1 MKPMIFHQP
10 MMLLLLLLVPVFVAV
25 FRLRIV
31 RQRKDMERFGEGAKD
46 RRSEHFSMEPWRLG
60 LLVMATMMIIVALT
74 RPAIH
79 PHPQMIP
86 RDGRDV
92 VFLLDVSKSMLA
104 EDRLPNRL
112 LSAKSAIAEC
122 VQSLD
127 DHRVGLVVFAG
138 SSSIVCPLTMDTD
151 FFMNSLEKVGPES
164 VAHGGTRIGD
174 ALLKVCDKLFS
185 ETDQGYKDIVLIS
198 DGGDQSDGLKKAVEQ
213 LNEKEVRLIAIGVG
227 DQKQGSRIPVSG
239 SQQGPSDYMTYK
251 NQEVWSRLD
260 GAQLSG
266 LVKQCKQAAYLPVGT
281 RQMRLDHIYGRL
293 SEQGGTQQLAEE
305 SVMVY
310 DEIFQGFVALA
321 LLFLILMI
329 LIPHSIHRPFKGG
342 SVVVSMIFFM
352 TLSPHLNAADDA
364 RSHYLKGNTHYRAG
378 EFSEAA
384 QSYERALEQSPTGHL
399 IRDVTYNLGNAY
411 FQASK
416 ATETSYEALSLV
428 NQSVAMYRRVLLHHK
443 HDQDAAVNNELAR
456 ISRRELEQTIKE
468 EEKRRHE
475 MEAILDQIREKL
487 LILITQQQKNL
498 PQADEPEDVMPKK
511 WGELEQQVADGTDQ
525 AATQVN
531 EFNEKFFK
539 GIPRDLTPL
548 AETKKHIATA
558 FLNEKQGIMV
568 CKTQWAEALSKG
580 RTSLKALQDAL
591 ASLPQD
597 PEGSDQD
604 SEQGDEREEGEEG
617 ASDED
622 GEESEGEEG
631 EGDEGEQGEMESMNS
646 TKIDLE
652 SMELPPP
659 TNSPEDVIRMSQEMQ
674 EARQAAGAKKK
685 GKPVEKDW

>member
-60 LLVMATMMIIVALT
+60 LLVMATIMIIVALT

-266 LVKQCKQAAYLPVGT
+266 LVK
-281 RQMRLDHIYGRL
+281 
-293 SEQGGTQQLAEE
+293 
-305 SVMVY
+305 
-310 DEIFQGFVALA
+310 
-321 LLFLILMI
+321 
-329 LIPHSIHRPFKGG
+329 
-342 SVVVSMIFFM
+342 
-352 TLSPHLNAADDA
+352 
-364 RSHYLKGNTHYRAG
+364 
-378 EFSEAA
+378 
-384 QSYERALEQSPTGHL
+384 
-399 IRDVTYNLGNAY
+399 
-411 FQASK
+411 
-416 ATETSYEALSLV
+416 
-428 NQSVAMYRRVLLHHK
+428 
-443 HDQDAAVNNELAR
+443 AV
-456 ISRRELEQTIKE
+456 
-468 EEKRRHE
+468 
-475 MEAILDQIREKL
+475 
-487 LILITQQQKNL
+487 
-498 PQADEPEDVMPKK
+498 
-511 WGELEQQVADGTDQ
+511 
-525 AATQVN
+525 
-531 EFNEKFFK
+531 
-539 GIPRDLTPL
+539 
-548 AETKKHIATA
+548 
-558 FLNEKQGIMV
+558 
-568 CKTQWAEALSKG
+568 
-580 RTSLKALQDAL
+580 
-591 ASLPQD
+591 
-597 PEGSDQD
+597 
-604 SEQGDEREEGEEG
+604 
-617 ASDED
+617 
-622 GEESEGEEG
+622 
-631 EGDEGEQGEMESMNS
+631 
-646 TKIDLE
+646 
-652 SMELPPP
+652 
-659 TNSPEDVIRMSQEMQ
+659 
-674 EARQAAGAKKK
+674 
-685 GKPVEKDW
+685 